1 MKYNRESRNKPLHLW
16 SVDFSIRVP
25 IKFNEENTVFLNKWL
40 WDSRFSS
47 VQFSCSAMSAF
58 LQPYGLKHTRIPCPP
73 PAPGAYSNSCPSSWW
88 CQPTISFSAVPFSSG
103 LQSFP
108 ASGSFP
114 VSWFFISGDQSIR
127 TSASASVFPMN
138 IQDWFSLGWTGW
150 ISLKSKGLSRVF
162 SSATVQKH
170 QFFGAQLSL

>member
-73 PAPGAYSNSCPSSWW
+73 PAPGACSNSCPSSWW
-88 CQPTISFSAVPFSSG
+88 WQPTISFSAVPFSSG

-114 VSWFFISGDQSIR
+114 VSWFFISGGQ
-127 TSASASVFPMN
+127 N
-138 IQDWFSLGWTGW
+138 IGSFFISHLLVSNQEYITDLKQCFSLKL
-150 ISLKSKGLSRVF
+150 IILLVLK
-162 SSATVQKH
+162 
-170 QFFGAQLSL
+170 